1 MRQATPPI
9 SVDSQRRPIGRSLRP
24 AASGPAHGRP
34 PTAMNF
40 PRVLQDALL
49 WCRPHHPYENPHQFQ
64 RHRPMCQRVRH
75 LHGCTDPRPLDALQ
89 QFRHDRRNDQ
99 PGPRSHWTLRADAVA
114 RVLPLRQVGSRD
126 AQAERMCGGSLLQPG
141 VLRLCLHQNRNVGVG
156 VFPEG
161 EKIPVR
167 TLCLDLVPRES
178 ECPT

>member
-99 PGPRSHWTLRADAVA
+99 PGPLIS
-114 RVLPLRQVGSRD
+114 
-126 AQAERMCGGSLLQPG
+126 
-141 VLRLCLHQNRNVGVG
+141 
-156 VFPEG
+156 
-161 EKIPVR
+161 
-167 TLCLDLVPRES
+167 LDLACRRGGAGAPAPPGRVTGRASGADVRRLAIATGRTPPLLAPES
-178 ECPT
+178 ECRSRRLSRG